1 MAEKKKDKKIIIEKK
16 ESKGNK
22 KFDKNLKLLLPN
34 LNKEQLEETKKTLK
48 EGGTVKGIGLPNDCG
63 LNYQDIINMPI
74 EMELILGGNET
85 IKELE
90 RMGTFIDNHDEK
102 K

>member
-1 MAEKKKDKKIIIEKK
+1 MKDKKIIINIK
-16 ESKGNK
+16 EEENK
-22 KFDKNLKLLLPN
+22 KLEKNLKLLFPN
-34 LNKEQLEETKKTLK
+34 LTEKQLEETKKTLK

-63 LNYQDIINMPI
+63 LNYKDVINMPI